1 MEKLSV
7 LDRPN
12 THPLPSI
19 EPIDSFDNIYK
30 RYVGKV
36 YQKCLAMIHDPEVAK
51 DFTQDIFIKVFV
63 KLNTFENRS
72 AFSTWLYAISHNYCI
87 DYLRATKR
95 TESLTEAIVTEVSE
109 QDQTETPATSQWQAL
124 SLFMNNLP
132 DEEVAMLRMKYEE
145 GLSVKLISQ
154 LYNLSESSVKMRLK
168 RSRDKLRLLCLT
180 AISDKEKHFRN
191 TLLS

>member
-1 MEKLSV
+1 MENLSV

-12 THPLPSI
+12 PHPLPGI
-19 EPIDSFDNIYK
+19 DPIDSFDNIYK

-36 YQKCLAMIHDPEVAK
+36 YQKCLAMTQDPEVAK

-95 TESLTEAIVTEVSE
+95 TESLTEAIATEISE
-109 QDQTETPATSQWQAL
+109 QDQTETPAASQWQAL
-124 SLFMNNLP
+124 SLFMKNLP
-132 DEEVAMLRMKYEE
+132 DEEVTMLRMKYEE
-145 GLSVKLISQ
+145 GLSVKLISKF
-154 LYNLSESSVKMRLK
+154 YNLSESSVKMRLK
-168 RSRDKLRLLCLT
+168 RSRDKLRILCLN
-180 AISDKEKHFRN
+180 AISEKEKHFQK
-191 TLLS
+191 TLLL